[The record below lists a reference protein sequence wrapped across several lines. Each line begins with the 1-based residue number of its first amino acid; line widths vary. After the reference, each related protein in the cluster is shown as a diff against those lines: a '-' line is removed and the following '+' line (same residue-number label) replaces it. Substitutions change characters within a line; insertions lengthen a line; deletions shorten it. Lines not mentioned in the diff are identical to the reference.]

1 MIQEIPTPAVAQASI
16 ATAMKNYAN
25 YNFWAASTLVKWLR
39 TKPAYLLEQEV
50 ASSFPSIRSTLV
62 HMWQTQCYWL
72 AMIKREAPFIPEE
85 FTGDILEA
93 IVDQSE
99 ELAYYIDSLDTED
112 IEASNL
118 VVNPWFEC
126 DFQNFEYIIQVVN
139 HSTYH
144 RGQVISIG
152 RQLGFT
158 DAPMTDYNFYNV
170 YGK

>member
-1 MIQEIPTPAVAQASI
+1 MQTPATAPASI

-39 TKPAYLLEQEV
+39 TKPAELLEQEMD
-50 ASSFPSIRSTLV
+50 SSFPSIKLTLV

-72 AMIKREAPFIPEE
+72 AMIKGIEAPAPQE
-85 FTGDILEA
+85 FTGGVAA
-93 IVDQSE
+93 IMELLVDQSE
-99 ELAYYIDSLDTED
+99 EMADYITSLSTQR
-112 IEASNL
+112 IEENTL
-118 VVNPWFEC
+118 IVNPWFEC
-126 DFQNFEYIIQVVN
+126 DFANFEYIIQVVN

-144 RGQVISIG
+144 RGQVITIG

-170 YGK
+170 YGR